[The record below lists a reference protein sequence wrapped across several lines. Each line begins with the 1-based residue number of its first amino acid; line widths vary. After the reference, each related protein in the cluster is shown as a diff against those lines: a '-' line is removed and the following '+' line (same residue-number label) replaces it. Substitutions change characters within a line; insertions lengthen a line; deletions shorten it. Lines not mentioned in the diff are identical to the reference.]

1 MKLQEIH
8 FKRPVKVLQVFF
20 LINRY
25 GKEEK
30 SFADRKEKLA
40 LQPVASISGH
50 VKEGALY
57 LPDSISDHPGILG
70 CDLITLED
78 DLAGNRKDP
87 VFGKKEEVACNRN
100 FSLFRPIPFYIFELK
115 KAALLELHLKYGFFE
130 IGLPSREN
138 FKICELKKEEPVE
151 IRINGK
157 LDHSMSSGRQR
168 QFKEQLYVFHYLGD
182 FDSAFLLKP
191 PFSKEKKIIPARR
204 KQINLL
210 KPLW

>member
-8 FKRPVKVLQVFF
+8 FKCPVKVLQVFF
-20 LINRY
+20 LVNRY

-30 SFADRKEKLA
+30 SFVDRKEKLA
-40 LQPVASISGH
+40 LKPVASISGH

-57 LPDSISDHPGILG
+57 LPDSISDHPGIPG

-78 DLAGNRKDP
+78 DLNTNPKDP
-87 VFGKKEEVACNRN
+87 SNGNKEEVACNRN
-100 FSLFRPIPFYIFELK
+100 FSLFRPVPLHIFDLK
-115 KAALLELHLKYGFFE
+115 SDTHLELHLRYGLFE

-191 PFSKEKKIIPARR
+191 SFPKEKKTIPAKR